1 MTESQIAVLPCP
13 FCGSTFTGKGGNYWE
28 CHDCFAS
35 GPTVDWDET
44 LQGDEFDKAAM
55 MQWNARNPL
64 KSLEHFIDRQIECMD
79 ESGQWMTHAIDALLV
94 LQSRIDERLKRMG
107 CPGQ

>member
-13 FCGSTFTGKGGNYWE
+13 FCGTDGRCGPDGAYYFEHAKGCWIKSQRGTMLDCVSWE
-28 CHDCFAS
+28 
-35 GPTVDWDET
+35 E
-44 LQGDEFDKAAM
+44 LE
-55 MQWNARNPL
+55 QWNARNPL
-64 KSLEHFIDRQIECMD
+64 KSLENFIDRQIECMD

-94 LQSRIDERLKRMG
+94 LQSRIDEILKQMG